1 MREPRPFI
9 SSTLIRR
16 LRPKCAAP
24 VSNAKRFPMPPQQAL
39 LAKLV
44 HGEWSMLTR
53 FIVRVIFGALGLWVA
68 KEMVAGIYVHDA
80 TALLLAAL
88 LLGVVN
94 AFVRPVVV
102 VLTLPLTI
110 VTLGL
115 FLLIVNAGMIWLVS
129 LVVPGFAVHG
139 LIAGVL
145 AAIIT
150 GIASW
155 IGGMI
160 LRDDRRERRR

>member
-1 MREPRPFI
+1 
-9 SSTLIRR
+9 
-16 LRPKCAAP
+16 
-24 VSNAKRFPMPPQQAL
+24 
-39 LAKLV
+39 
-44 HGEWSMLTR
+44 MLGK

-68 KEMVAGIYVHDA
+68 SKLVPPASSSA
-80 TALLLAAL
+80 TPPTLILAAM

-94 AFVRPVVV
+94 AFVRPVVF

-115 FLLIVNAGMIWLVS
+115 FLLIVNAAMIGLVS
-129 LVVPGFAVHG
+129 VFVPGFEVHG

-150 GIASW
+150 GVSSW

-160 LRDDRRERRR
+160 LRDDRREYRR